1 MACGMPMVWFKV
13 GAVPDLVR
21 PGITGYLAALE
32 DAQDFSQGIVQ
43 LLEDKRLKEPM
54 GENCRAIALEEY
66 PLELQAK
73 RYIELYFQVLG
84 N

>member
-1 MACGMPMVWFKV
+1 
-13 GAVPDLVR
+13 
-21 PGITGYLAALE
+21 
-32 DAQDFSQGIVQ
+32 FSQGIVQ

-54 GENCRAIALEEY
+54 GENCRPIALEEY